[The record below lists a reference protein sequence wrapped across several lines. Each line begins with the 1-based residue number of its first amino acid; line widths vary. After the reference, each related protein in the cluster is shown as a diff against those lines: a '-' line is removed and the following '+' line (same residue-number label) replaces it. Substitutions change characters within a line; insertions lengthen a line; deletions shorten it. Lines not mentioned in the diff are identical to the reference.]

1 MNIVIVLTPLIGTV
15 FGVMYFYNST
25 EFTELLLAQPITRST
40 IFLGQW
46 LGLSISVSFSLIL
59 GLGLPFLVYG
69 VSISGEIWNFIIL
82 LIDGVVLTFIFTGLA
97 FIIALK
103 QDNKVKGFGTALL
116 LWLFLAIIYDGLL
129 IVLLVQFD
137 SYPIDKFSLI
147 ASILNPIDLSRILV
161 LLKLDISALLGY
173 TGALYQNFFGTIIGI
188 LISSGLLIMWVV
200 LPAFLIKRVAANK
213 DF

>member
-1 MNIVIVLTPLIGTV
+1 MIVLTPLIGTV

>member
-1 MNIVIVLTPLIGTV
+1 VIVLTPLIGTV